1 MYQINRVAAKKTF
14 ENYVNQFDTRD
25 DKVRL
30 KIEHTARVTALCER
44 IAKSLGLPE
53 DDVNLAWMMGLLH
66 DVGRFEQLKD
76 FGTFNDAQSID
87 HAKYGVKLLFDDG
100 HIRDYLA
107 DESCDNLIRTAI
119 WNHNVFRMPEELNKR
134 ELLFCQIL
142 RDADKID
149 ILRVNVEI
157 PIETIYNCTTEELKN
172 ATVTEAVLQSFAEEH
187 AVEHCLKRTP
197 VDHVVGH
204 ASLVFELVYP
214 ISICI
219 VEEQGYLEKIL
230 SFQSNNSKTKAQ
242 FEQIAQIMKAF
253 LEKANCAMGI
263 VSNQITDTFINFFS
277 VIQ

>member
-1 MYQINRVAAKKTF
+1 MFQINREKAQEVF
-14 ENYVNQFDTRD
+14 DNYVNQFDVQD

-30 KIEHTARVTALCER
+30 KIEHTARVTELCER
-44 IAKSLGLPE
+44 IARSLKLSE
-53 DDVNLAWMMGLLH
+53 EDVNLAWIMGLLH

-87 HAKYGVKLLFDDG
+87 HAKYGVKLLFDEG
-100 HIRDYLA
+100 HIRDYLE
-107 DESCDNLIRTAI
+107 DKSCDSLIRIAI
-119 WNHNVFRMPEELNKR
+119 WNHNVFRMPEELTER

-157 PIETIYNCTTEELKN
+157 PIETIYNCTTEVLKN
-172 ATVTEAVLQSFAEEH
+172 AVVTEEVMQSFSEEH
-187 AVEHCLKRTP
+187 AVEHRLKKKP

-219 VEEQGYLEKIL
+219 VEEQGYLEQIL
-230 SFQSNNSKTKAQ
+230 QFQSGNVKTTEQ
-242 FEQIAQIMKAF
+242 FVCIANIMHSF
-253 LEKANCAMGI
+253 MEKRKLRDGNC
-263 VSNQITDTFINFFS
+263 
-277 VIQ
+277 

>member
-1 MYQINRVAAKKTF
+1 MFQINREAAQKVFDT
-14 ENYVNQFDTRD
+14 YVNQFDVQD

-44 IAKSLGLPE
+44 IARSLQLSE
-53 DDVNLAWMMGLLH
+53 EDVNLAWVMGLLH

-87 HAKYGVKLLFDDG
+87 HAKYGVKLLFDEG
-100 HIRDYLA
+100 HIRDYIE
-107 DESCDNLIRTAI
+107 DETCDDLIRTAI
-119 WNHNVFRMPEELNKR
+119 WNHNVFRMPEELTER

-157 PIETIYNCTTEELKN
+157 PIETIYNCTTEELKQ
-172 ATVTEAVLQSFAEEH
+172 AIVTEEVLKSFAEEH
-187 AVEHCLKRTP
+187 AVEHRFKKTP

-230 SFQSNNSKTKAQ
+230 HFSSENVRTKEQ
-242 FEQIAQIMKAF
+242 FARIAEIM
-253 LEKANCAMGI
+253 
-263 VSNQITDTFINFFS
+263 DTFMEKRKQCDGNC
-277 VIQ
+277 

>member
-1 MYQINRVAAKKTF
+1 MFQINREKAQKVF
-14 ENYVNQFDTRD
+14 DNYVNQFDIQD

-30 KIEHTARVTALCER
+30 KIEHTARVTELCER
-44 IAKSLGLPE
+44 IAKSLQLSE
-53 DDVNLAWMMGLLH
+53 EDVNLAWIMGLLH

-87 HAKYGVKLLFDDG
+87 HAKYGVRLLFDEG
-100 HIRDYLA
+100 YIRDYLE
-107 DESCDNLIRTAI
+107 DESCDSLIRTAI
-119 WNHNVFRMPEELNKR
+119 WNHNVFRIPTELTDR

-149 ILRVNVEI
+149 IFRVNVEI

-172 ATVTEAVLQSFAEEH
+172 AVVTKEVLQSFAEEH
-187 AVEHCLKRTP
+187 AVEHRLKKTP

-230 SFQSNNSKTKAQ
+230 KFQSENAKTKEQ
-242 FEQIAQIMKAF
+242 FMSIADMMHSF
-253 LEKANCAMGI
+253 MEKRKVRDGNC
-263 VSNQITDTFINFFS
+263 
-277 VIQ
+277 